1 LKQRSLFIDACQTV
15 RPVIWMLLCVPVL
28 LALLTLDRFLPDY
41 ESVFAEYQENSLR
54 QQRAQVQADA
64 LPRYRE
70 HMDAGKENYQN
81 LSAKSYLSGDVE
93 QSVSQFSSDVGRILN
108 AVYIQPDSPIQ
119 TSVLNRL
126 EETAII
132 EATVSFNCVPQQL
145 QALELQLLS
154 QSRLIKV
161 TYVDVKV
168 GPDALRGSQQ
178 LVVQL
183 ILQAVHLSQPAP
195 QNNSKTAKPTS

>member
-1 LKQRSLFIDACQTV
+1 
-15 RPVIWMLLCVPVL
+15 
-28 LALLTLDRFLPDY
+28 
-41 ESVFAEYQENSLR
+41 
-54 QQRAQVQADA
+54 
-64 LPRYRE
+64 
-70 HMDAGKENYQN
+70 MDAGKESYQN

-119 TSVLNRL
+119 TSVVTRL

-132 EATVSFNCVPQQL
+132 EATASFNCVPQQL

-161 TYVDVKV
+161 TSVDVKV

>member
-1 LKQRSLFIDACQTV
+1 MKQRSLFIDACQTV
-15 RPVIWMLLCVPVL
+15 RPVIWLLLCVPVL

-70 HMDAGKENYQN
+70 HMDAGKESYQN

-119 TSVLNRL
+119 TSVVNRL

-132 EATVSFNCVPQQL
+132 EAAVSFNCVPQQL

-161 TYVDVKV
+161 TSVDVKV

-183 ILQAVHLSQPAP
+183 ILQAVHLSQPTP

>member
-1 LKQRSLFIDACQTV
+1 MKQRSLFIDACQTV
-15 RPVIWMLLCVPVL
+15 RPVIWLLLCVPVL

-70 HMDAGKENYQN
+70 HMDAGKESYQN

-119 TSVLNRL
+119 TSVVTRL

-132 EATVSFNCVPQQL
+132 EATASFNCVPQQL

-161 TYVDVKV
+161 TSVDVKV

>member
-1 LKQRSLFIDACQTV
+1 MKQRSLFIDACQTV
-15 RPVIWMLLCVPVL
+15 RPVIWLLLCVPVL

-70 HMDAGKENYQN
+70 HMDAGKESYQN

-119 TSVLNRL
+119 TSVVTRL

-132 EATVSFNCVPQQL
+132 EATFNCVPQQL

-161 TYVDVKV
+161 TSVDVKV